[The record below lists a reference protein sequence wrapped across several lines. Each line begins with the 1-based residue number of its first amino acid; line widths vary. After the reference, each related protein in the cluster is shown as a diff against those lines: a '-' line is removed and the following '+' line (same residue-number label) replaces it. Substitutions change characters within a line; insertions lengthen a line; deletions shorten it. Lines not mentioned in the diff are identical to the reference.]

1 MNDVIDDGFG
11 YDPTTREPLDPIVV
25 GGATTV
31 PVRAA
36 VDPTLL
42 PPVGQQGTDRAP
54 GSPGSCAAWSSV
66 YGLATFAAARAGK
79 VDPASATGCASP
91 AEIFVQALQLEGATS
106 ATCAGSRFG
115 SYFAL
120 LAAGTPALSSAPYEP
135 NCAWLWNQYCTAPVP
150 PDSRFTLTG
159 VACVATDDLDS
170 IKQVIAAGG
179 AMAYGTRLYTD
190 WVGYIGVQVP
200 YVGNGTIM
208 YGKNGRPAGHC
219 MLIIGYDDDLGAV
232 LLQNSQGVAWGSK
245 GYVWMAYDTFQ
256 ALAQGQAFFVPG

>member
-1 MNDVIDDGFG
+1 MFDDGFG
-11 YDPTTREPLDPIVV
+11 YDPTMPEPFDPKVV
-25 GGATTV
+25 GGAPTV
-31 PVRAA
+31 PLGAA
-36 VDPTLL
+36 VDPALL
-42 PPVGQQGTDRAP
+42 PPVGQQGTVSAP
-54 GSPGSCAAWSSV
+54 GSPGSCAAWASV

-106 ATCAGSRFG
+106 STCAGTRFG